1 MNRQNELS
9 SKIIPRRLA
18 LRVARQI
25 HQVAGRMTLGVRTML
40 LKDDRIL
47 LVRHTYLTG
56 WHMPGGGVGAGESI
70 HEAAVR
76 EAREEAGVQLG
87 AGAQLFGV
95 YRNGKRD
102 HVALFVSH
110 DWEQPDLPKLPSL
123 EISACDMFA
132 LTDLPD
138 DISAGTLRRLA
149 EFRDGL
155 APARDW

>member
-1 MNRQNELS
+1 MNRQNALS
-9 SKIIPRRLA
+9 SKIGPGRLA
-18 LRVARQI
+18 LRVAQQVRQFT
-25 HQVAGRMTLGVRTML
+25 GGMTLGVRTML
-40 LKDDRIL
+40 LKDNRIL
-47 LVRHTYLTG
+47 LVRHTYLPG

-76 EAREEAGVQLG
+76 EAREEAGVQIG
-87 AGAQLFGV
+87 GEVRLFGV

-110 DWEQPDLPKLPSL
+110 DWEQPDPPKLPSL

-132 LTDLPD
+132 LTELPE

-149 EFRDGL
+149 EFQDGL